1 MFDYIIIGGG
11 ISGLYNYIKLIEKDE
26 NLKIKLFEKNDYFGG
41 RIRQHN
47 EYYLG
52 HEYSFPCGAARFNIN
67 HKNVIKLMKEFGFLD
82 MRTHKGQ
89 LPNTKFIDVKN
100 DFNENVLKKDG
111 FDYINEILK
120 HASKIDPY
128 TLKQYTFQ
136 EFAEKYMSK
145 KKMDYILNSCGYS
158 GQLKHM
164 NMYDAKRLFG
174 EGIRKDV
181 KFWLGKFQ
189 ILIDKMIQYLKDK
202 HANIRLRTNVKSIQ
216 YNTNNDAYKVT
227 YNDFF
232 AYARKV
238 VLCLPKEALLKINL
252 LNPIKTILDETISTK
267 PLCRVYA
274 IFDKSETWL
283 KNIKQKITTN
293 NELRFIIPID
303 PENGL
308 IMISYTDDIH
318 TQFWYKRKRNQTILK
333 KTIVNLVNDTFNIKI
348 NEPLKVIVCYWNSGV
363 AYWNKNINSDIV
375 SNYIANPFPNIYIC
389 GENYSQN
396 QSWVEGSL
404 ESCNY
409 FLSKQ

>member
-67 HKNVIKLMKEFGFLD
+67 HKNVIKLMKDFGLLD

-100 DFNENVLKKDG
+100 DFNENLQKKDG
-111 FDYINEILK
+111 YDYINEILK

-128 TLKQYTFQ
+128 ILKQYTFQ
-136 EFAEKYMSK
+136 EFAEKYVSQK
-145 KKMDYILNSCGYS
+145 EMDYILNSCGYS

-174 EGIRKDV
+174 EGIRNDV
-181 KFWLGKFQ
+181 KFFLGKFQ
-189 ILIDKMIQYLKDK
+189 LLVNKMIEYLKDK

-216 YNTNNDAYKVT
+216 YNTNHDAYKII

-232 AYARKV
+232 VYARKV
-238 VLCLPKEALLKINL
+238 VLCLPKETLLKLSI

-283 KNIKQKITTN
+283 KNIKQKIFTN

-318 TQFWYKRKRNQTILK
+318 TQFWHKRKNSQTILK
-333 KTIVNLVNDTFNIKI
+333 KTIVKLVNDTFNIKI
-348 NEPLKVIVCYWNSGV
+348 NKPLKVIVCYWKSGV
-363 AYWNKNINSDIV
+363 AYWNKNINSDVV
-375 SNYIANPFPNIYIC
+375 SKYIANPIPNIYIC